1 MTSKTGFISQ
11 ESPANALALNKD
23 NSQVVIAGRNV
34 FKIFTLYEDKFE
46 EACNLRV
53 GKNLNLNFSCNDIA
67 WNLIDHHIL
76 ATAATNGA
84 VVLWNLNKVSRSKQE
99 HVFTDHKRTVNK
111 VSFHMT
117 EPMWLISGSQDGTM
131 KCFDLRIKEAVK
143 TFYSNTES
151 VRDVQ
156 FSPHQQHTFAAVS
169 ENGHVQQWDLR
180 RPDRYYQYFTA
191 HSGPIFAC
199 DWHPEMT
206 WLATA
211 SRDKTIKIWDL
222 SIKPKCFYTINT
234 IASVGRI
241 RWRPQRKYHI
251 ASCALVVD
259 CSINV
264 WDIRRPF
271 IPFAS
276 FNEHKDVPTGVAWRG
291 NPQSFLST
299 SRDCTLYHHLFQ
311 DATRPANKA
320 NPQGIALNCNGDVA
334 YACKLNNYTT
344 TTTKPLKNS
353 TRKIPTSSDQFCM
366 ATSIMHRFTLTTKPR
381 GPKWF
386 KICAEEYLL
395 SGRLSDICDKN
406 AKIAS
411 SCGRH
416 DVCAIWNIIKTL
428 YESPP
433 KKNYKSNNG
442 LFKKS
447 TNIKNIELSLSSSND
462 VKKMKQNGINN
473 NNNNNNN
480 VSIIEDDIETDEIS
494 ENFIFPRLSICRSDY
509 RILLNDHKRDA
520 KGDFFFGESELDPMT
535 TIDYNN
541 DTTSNDDTNNNNTNN
556 NSSNNNNNNN
566 DNSINNNSNTNTNNN
581 NNNDSTNDNTAT
593 TTTATT
599 TNNSNDNDNCGLNR
613 EAFPLRHEIQDR
625 SPPPEQYPNNS
636 PEIIDG
642 SVSAIDDQPCQ
653 LVLTNIPKPLFWD
666 PTEVVKEALKHHA
679 AIRDVQ
685 TSATILIALGNKRNN
700 LNFEIAIQEH
710 WLLEYIDMLARFKL
724 YNVITQ
730 IIQLAWIPS
739 VSQLN
744 QQSTMIHVCCTS
756 CTKPLQRSA
765 WICDR
770 CHTSKHALCSI
781 CHQVV
786 KGVYAWC
793 QGCTHGGHVLHM
805 KEWFINNRCCP
816 TGCGHICEYT

>member
-299 SRDCTLYHHLFQ
+299 SRDCTF
-311 DATRPANKA
+311 
-320 NPQGIALNCNGDVA
+320 
-334 YACKLNNYTT
+334 
-344 TTTKPLKNS
+344 
-353 TRKIPTSSDQFCM
+353 DQFCM

-520 KGDFFFGESELDPMT
+520 K
-535 TIDYNN
+535 
-541 DTTSNDDTNNNNTNN
+541 
-556 NSSNNNNNNN
+556 
-566 DNSINNNSNTNTNNN
+566 
-581 NNNDSTNDNTAT
+581 
-593 TTTATT
+593 
-599 TNNSNDNDNCGLNR
+599 
-613 EAFPLRHEIQDR
+613 DR